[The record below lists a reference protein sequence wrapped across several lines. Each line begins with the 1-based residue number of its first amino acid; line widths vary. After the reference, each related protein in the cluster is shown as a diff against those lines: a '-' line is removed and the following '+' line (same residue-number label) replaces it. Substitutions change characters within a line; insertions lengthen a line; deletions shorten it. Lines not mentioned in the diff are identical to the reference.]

1 MIFNLID
8 NAVKY
13 SPDSPEIAIETTNQA
28 DKVVL
33 QITDNGIGIS
43 RDQQKKVFEKLYR
56 VPTGNIHNVK
66 GFGLGLSY
74 VKSIVEKHQGQVKI
88 ESEPGVGSR
97 FIVSLPNRK

>member
-1 MIFNLID
+1 
-8 NAVKY
+8 
-13 SPDSPEIAIETTNQA
+13 
-28 DKVVL
+28 
-33 QITDNGIGIS
+33 
-43 RDQQKKVFEKLYR
+43 